1 MTDYGSPMQSISSA
15 SADLT
20 DFENN
25 YNKLRKNLEKTSKN
39 LKMFQK
45 SVSGIIVV
53 TTNFL

>member
-1 MTDYGSPMQSISSA
+1 MQSISSA

-25 YNKLRKNLEKTSKN
+25 YNKLKENLGKTWKN